1 MRNGKDLEQ
10 LFTTLK
16 DPAAIWTSEIYS
28 KWTIPSVFTRD
39 LQGLQGKRAALHHD
53 YQSQMAIL
61 INSAATKVVNAL
73 FPQGA
78 PFFRLVDSEDM
89 RGVADEL
96 GITGSLQSIQAQLEL
111 EASAQVFQK
120 DGYAA
125 KLRAAKLLMITG
137 NALEYYDAERKKS
150 HIYSIRD
157 YAVKRDGF
165 GEVMCI
171 VLKERISVM
180 DLPDDFRASHF
191 AQKEGYEDLCLYTG
205 VQRES
210 VWTQGVQSYRYKVT
224 QQVEQ
229 FAYGEPSYY
238 PLNQLPY
245 IVLTWELVT
254 GEHYGRGL
262 VESYAGDI
270 ARLSEL
276 TKALTLYEVEAMR
289 FVNVSSSA
297 SGIDIDQFAESQT
310 GEIIQTSV
318 PAGANPGV
326 WAYEGGE
333 YNKIQVMQSEI
344 NALEQKL
351 ARAFMYTGA
360 ARDSERTTA
369 YELRQN
375 AQEAQNALG
384 DAYSN
389 LSDSWLTK
397 LAYLYCTA
405 LYPQLRPLLDL
416 DVVKLEVTVGTA
428 SLNKAAQAERLI
440 EASQALQLVAPVL
453 QQLTKR
459 TNIDALVDSIMDSY
473 GVQTSKFFYSDR
485 QMQEMLKNEEAAQAQ
500 AVQQQEQVMAA
511 ADPTVAA
518 QQLGLIQ

>member
-1 MRNGKDLEQ
+1 MHNGKDLAQ
-10 LFTTLK
+10 LFQVLK
-16 DPAAIWTSEIYS
+16 DPTAIQASETYAR
-28 KWTIPSVFTRD
+28 WTIPSVFTRD
-39 LQGLQGKRAALHHD
+39 LQGTQGKRTALHHD

-89 RGVADEL
+89 QGVAAEL
-96 GITGSLQSIQAQLEL
+96 GIAGSLQSIQAQLEL

-150 HIYSIRD
+150 HIYSIQD

-180 DLPDDFRASHF
+180 DLPDDFRAAHF

-229 FAYGEPSYY
+229 FTYGEPSYY

-245 IVLTWELVT
+245 VVLTWELVT

-262 VESYAGDI
+262 
-270 ARLSEL
+270 
-276 TKALTLYEVEAMR
+276 
-289 FVNVSSSA
+289 
-297 SGIDIDQFAESQT
+297 
-310 GEIIQTSV
+310 
-318 PAGANPGV
+318 
-326 WAYEGGE
+326 
-333 YNKIQVMQSEI
+333 
-344 NALEQKL
+344 
-351 ARAFMYTGA
+351 
-360 ARDSERTTA
+360 TT
-369 YELRQN
+369 
-375 AQEAQNALG
+375 
-384 DAYSN
+384 
-389 LSDSWLTK
+389 
-397 LAYLYCTA
+397 
-405 LYPQLRPLLDL
+405 
-416 DVVKLEVTVGTA
+416 
-428 SLNKAAQAERLI
+428 
-440 EASQALQLVAPVL
+440 
-453 QQLTKR
+453 
-459 TNIDALVDSIMDSY
+459 
-473 GVQTSKFFYSDR
+473 
-485 QMQEMLKNEEAAQAQ
+485 
-500 AVQQQEQVMAA
+500 
-511 ADPTVAA
+511 
-518 QQLGLIQ
+518 